1 MVKKT
6 KKTLDEVILAK
17 PGIRRLM
24 TEFAVDHCWEIIQS
38 NSVKRNVGD
47 VEWMDLGDDLTNFKA
62 EVLLL
67 WELGLLERRPGERTQ
82 VREIAE
88 L

>member
-6 KKTLDEVILAK
+6 KKALDEVILVK

-24 TEFAVDHCWEIIQS
+24 TEFAVDHCWGIIQS
-38 NSVKRNVGD
+38 NSLKCYVGD
-47 VEWMDLGDDLTNFKA
+47 VEWMDLGDDSTNFKD

-82 VREIAE
+82 VREIAS

>member
-24 TEFAVDHCWEIIQS
+24 TEFAVDHCWGIIRS
-38 NSVKRNVGD
+38 NSVKRCIED
-47 VEWMDLGDDLTNFKA
+47 VVWMDLGDDLTNFKD

-67 WELGLLERRPGERTQ
+67 WELGLLERRPGEQTQ
-82 VREIAE
+82 VREIAS